1 MKVELC
7 DWCGTYM
14 DDNEGATLKIYERDE
29 KQDEH
34 KRLWGTTNIICPS
47 CFKIVKN
54 AMEGIL
60 T

>member
-7 DWCGTYM
+7 DWCGTFI
-14 DDNEGATLKIYERDE
+14 DEGEGATIKIYDKSDEADE
-29 KQDEH
+29 K
-34 KRLWGTTNIICPS
+34 KKLWGVTNTICDS
-47 CFKIVKN
+47 CFLIIKN